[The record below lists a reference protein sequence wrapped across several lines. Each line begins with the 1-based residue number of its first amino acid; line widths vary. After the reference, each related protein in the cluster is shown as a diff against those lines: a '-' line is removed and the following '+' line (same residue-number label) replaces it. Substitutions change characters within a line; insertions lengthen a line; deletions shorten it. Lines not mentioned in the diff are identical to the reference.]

1 MRTVVQPGLIPS
13 AEGRIT
19 VWRRTP
25 SHGVKARQ
33 VVRAVRMALG
43 SRRCGNLTIAMVDDR
58 DISRLHG
65 QFMADPTP
73 TDVLTFDLRDRPDDD
88 VIDGEII
95 ISTETA
101 GRQAGSFGTDPGQEL
116 LRYAIHG
123 TLHLIGLDDRTPA
136 QRRRMR
142 REENRILAA
151 LADESEGGRRGRRMK
166 RTRSGK
172 ARRTGH
178 RVQR

>member
-1 MRTVVQPGLIPS
+1 VKTVVHPGLIPP
-13 AEGRIT
+13 AQGRIT
-19 VWRRTP
+19 VWRRIP
-25 SHGVKARQ
+25 SHGIRARQ

-43 SRRCGNLTIAMVDDR
+43 SRQCGNLTIAMVDDR
-58 DISRLHG
+58 DISRLHE

-88 VIDGEII
+88 VIDAEII
-95 ISTETA
+95 VSTETA
-101 GRQAGSFGTDPGQEL
+101 ERQARSFGADPGQEL

-123 TLHLIGLDDRTPA
+123 TLHLIGFDDRTPA

-151 LADESEGGRRGRRMK
+151 LADEIEGGRRGRRMRRK
-166 RTRSGK
+166 RSGK

-178 RVQR
+178 RV